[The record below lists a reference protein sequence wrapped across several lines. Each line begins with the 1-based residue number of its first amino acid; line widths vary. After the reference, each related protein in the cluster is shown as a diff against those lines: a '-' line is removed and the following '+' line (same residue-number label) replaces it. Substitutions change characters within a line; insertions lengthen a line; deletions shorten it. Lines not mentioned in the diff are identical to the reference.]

1 MSPIQAVALGV
12 RLFAIWLAIVV
23 LRWMPYLYKDVRRFD
38 DETATVI
45 GVVSVILIAL
55 FLVFLWFF
63 PRAVALRLLPGR
75 EIPPI
80 NNVPPEMWFA
90 VGCALLGLW
99 VLTNAIPA
107 LFQNAYVLFYA
118 QRNQMSRPEG
128 WDAAI
133 LYYLCELVIG
143 VWLLLGASGARKLV
157 WWARTGRF
165 GS

>member
-12 RLFAIWLAIVV
+12 RLFAIWLAIDM
-23 LRWMPYLYKDVRRFD
+23 LRWIPYLYKDLRRFD
-38 DETATVI
+38 NETVTAIGFAT
-45 GVVSVILIAL
+45 SVLIILL
-55 FLVFLWFF
+55 VVFLWFF
-63 PRAVALRLLPGR
+63 PRTVALRLLPGR
-75 EIPPI
+75 ETQPI
-80 NNVPPEMWFA
+80 TDVSPDRWFA

-107 LFQNAYVLFYA
+107 LVQNTYVLFYT

-133 LYYLCELVIG
+133 LHYLVELVIG
-143 VWLLLGASGARKLV
+143 VWLLLGASGARRLV
-157 WWARTGRF
+157 WWARAGRF